1 MRAAAGRTRPVTGAP
16 TGAHPEVSGMELR
29 QLRYFVTLAEELH
42 FGRAAAREHIV
53 QSGLSQQ
60 ISRLERE
67 LGVELVRRSTHRVAL
82 TAAGE
87 ALLVEARIVLRS
99 VERAV
104 TAAHRASVDTGVLRV
119 SVLDAS
125 LDSMPQVLRN
135 VQYNHPHLV
144 IHRLETPMPTQY
156 RMLAE
161 HSLDVGVGYAAHAPS
176 GIATEVFRRDVMGV
190 LLAEEHPLARA
201 SSVPIAALRGAP
213 LVLAEDDRAPEM
225 NSFVTDI
232 CAAEGFRPVRHPD
245 SVQSIRAAAYLVR
258 EQGCVALVPESC
270 DLLMQGVV
278 WLPLGPEC
286 RLPWSLLW
294 RAGDDAWPVRAVR
307 RSARALAGKL
317 GWLPATPDPGEPV
330 APAG

>member
-1 MRAAAGRTRPVTGAP
+1 
-16 TGAHPEVSGMELR
+16 MELR
-29 QLRYFVTLAEELH
+29 QLHYFVTLAEELH

-67 LGVELVRRSTHRVAL
+67 LGVELVRRSTHHVAL

-99 VERAV
+99 VERAT
-104 TAAHRASVDTGVLRV
+104 TAAHHASVDTGVLRV

-135 VQYNHPHLV
+135 VQYNHPNLV
-144 IHRLETPMPTQY
+144 IHRLETPVPAQY
-156 RMLAE
+156 RMLAQ
-161 HSLDVGVGYAAHAPS
+161 HSLDVGIGYAAHAPA
-176 GIATEVFRRDVMGV
+176 GIATEVFRLDAMGV
-190 LLAEEHPLARA
+190 LLAEAHPLARA
-201 SSVPIAALRGAP
+201 DSVPVSELRDVP
-213 LVLAEDDRAPEM
+213 LVLAEDDRAPEV
-225 NSFVTDI
+225 NAFVTDI
-232 CAAEGFRPVRHPD
+232 CATAGFRPTRHPD

-258 EQGCVALVPESC
+258 EHDCVALVPSSC
-270 DLLMQGVV
+270 DLLMQQVR
-278 WLPLGPEC
+278 WIPLSPEC

-294 RAGDDAWPVRAVR
+294 REGDDAWPVRAVR

-317 GWLPATPDPGEPV
+317 DWLPARPDPG
-330 APAG
+330 APASPAG